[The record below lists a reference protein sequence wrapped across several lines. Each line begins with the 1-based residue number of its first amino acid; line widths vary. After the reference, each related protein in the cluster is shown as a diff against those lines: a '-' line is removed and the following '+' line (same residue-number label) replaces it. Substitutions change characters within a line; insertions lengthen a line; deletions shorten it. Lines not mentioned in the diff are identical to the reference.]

1 MPVTLEPLSPKR
13 LPKWLR
19 RSTEE
24 YASDLISLGRSP
36 AEAHRLATRSLGE
49 SFPGGQPASGHY
61 VFDVHDGPGRP
72 VGYLWIGRAQGEDD
86 SAWWVW
92 DFSINEEE
100 RGKGLGRE
108 TMLLAEQFAKS
119 HGARTLGL
127 SVFGFNTVARRL
139 YETLDYETTSI
150 KMMKTLD

>member
-1 MPVTLEPLSPKR
+1 VPVTLEPLSPKR

-19 RSTEE
+19 RSAEE
-24 YASDLISLGRSP
+24 YASDLIGMGHSP
-36 AEAHRLATRSLGE
+36 AEAHRLATRSLAE

-72 VGYLWIGRAQGEDD
+72 VGYLWIGRSRGEDAA
-86 SAWWVW
+86 AWWVW
-92 DFSINEEE
+92 DVSINDDE
-100 RGKGLGRE
+100 RGKGLGRA

-150 KMMKTLD
+150 KMLKTLD